1 VGHPPENRWGLLISG
16 IASAVLGVIVL
27 FNIVTAT
34 FTLLGVLLG
43 VQVLLEGLT
52 LAFFGRPQARRR
64 VPTDSAAAAASA

>member
-1 VGHPPENRWGLLISG
+1 VGLLISG

-52 LAFFGRPQARRR
+52 LAFFGRPQARR

>member
-1 VGHPPENRWGLLISG
+1 
-16 IASAVLGVIVL
+16 VIVL

-52 LAFFGRPQARRR
+52 LAFFGRPQARR